1 MIMGGRRW
9 RQPVAPQVRGHVPP
23 RVLEDWAGQ
32 GWAIHRVGRA
42 AYVHHPEGLHL
53 IVGVWP
59 RRDPAPTWSARLG
72 RASAGYMR
80 RLERCAVEQRGRTML
95 RDRLGRFLA
104 RLPWWRWPAP
114 RVYSFEPAGPSL
126 YDLERG
132 RP

>member
-1 MIMGGRRW
+1 MTVGGRRW

-23 RVLEDWAGQ
+23 RVLEAWEAQ

-42 AYVHHPEGLHL
+42 AYVHHGDLHL

-59 RRDPAPTWSARLG
+59 RREQAPVWVARLG
-72 RASAGYMR
+72 RGSAGYMR
-80 RLERCAVEQRGRTML
+80 RLDRCAIEQRGRTML
-95 RDRLGRFLA
+95 RDRIGRFVI

-114 RVYSFEPAGPSL
+114 RVYSFEPPEPSL
-126 YDLERG
+126 YELEWG